1 MHKRRVKR
9 NPKLRCI
16 VFNLNMNGSIV
27 SSKIDV
33 NFDNK
38 RDMMA
43 LDCSSELRLAMK
55 VIASME

>member
-1 MHKRRVKR
+1 MHKRGVKR

-16 VFNLNMNGSIV
+16 VFNLNMNSSRV

-43 LDCSSELRLAMK
+43 LDCSPELRLAMK